1 MEVFTPTF
9 VYNCSLVLSRNLK
22 LMLIFYAKPQNFYLK
37 QNTNFFHF
45 IFYKMSILCS
55 ICQGDINFHDEEI
68 SILHCGHIYHQNCVQ
83 QWLDTRMTCP
93 DCRSQVVRE
102 NVVMKIYPSINGDA
116 DIVYQ
121 GSSDET
127 KNILQVFN
135 KNNTNFQKLL
145 IKRIT
150 FLEERNK
157 DYSKKNLKLDENLR
171 NTLKTMR
178 ELQNEK
184 IINDEKTNKLNSDN
198 EKLKK
203 EIKSLEEKLISIS
216 NELSTCKKQDETEFD
231 ILEAENTNLKNKLAS
246 VLDILL
252 SEECI
257 SDTIQSTS
265 KS

>member
-1 MEVFTPTF
+1 
-9 VYNCSLVLSRNLK
+9 
-22 LMLIFYAKPQNFYLK
+22 
-37 QNTNFFHF
+37 
-45 IFYKMSILCS
+45 MSISCS
-55 ICQGDINFHDEEI
+55 ICQEQINLRNEEI
-68 SILHCGHIYHQNCVQ
+68 SVLHCGHIYHQRCLQ
-83 QWLDTRMTCP
+83 QWLETRMTCP

-102 NVVMKIYPSINGDA
+102 NVVMKIYPSINEDEGL
-116 DIVYQ
+116 VYK

-127 KNILQVFN
+127 KTILQVFN
-135 KNNTNFQKLL
+135 ENNTNFQKLL

-150 FLEERNK
+150 FLEEQNK
-157 DYSKKNLKLDENLR
+157 DYSNKNLKLDKNLG

-178 ELQNEK
+178 ALQNEK

-265 KS
+265 TS